1 MTNPFPVAMSVVRI
15 SILIG
20 LFILSNSISE
30 ARFSL
35 GADILTGVS
44 STTAPSIWPSLTYHS
59 QGERPQA
66 NVKGEEFGYFPRVE
80 TAPLV
85 ATVEDS
91 PIAGTRAGSVTLAR
105 NQTTLHS
112 GTRTTVL
119 GDLYLADDHPI
130 VAAEAAEL
138 LASTALLL
146 DRDPIAHLTLEAY
159 CDERGTEAYSF
170 LIGEEW
176 VLDIGRRLQEM
187 RVEESRVTAVS
198 YGLQQPACQEGSTT
212 CWEDNLRMKWSI
224 RLLSPVT
231 SQQGCLIRLKLATNA
246 PLGQNA
252 LLAAGQPYLRRIQQG
267 EPYYSAKAPVSSP
280 LPR

>member
-1 MTNPFPVAMSVVRI
+1 MTNPFSIAMPAFRI

-20 LFILSNSISE
+20 LFVLSNSISE

-44 STTAPSIWPSLTYHS
+44 STTAPSTWPSLTYQS
-59 QGERPQA
+59 PRERPHA

-80 TAPLV
+80 IGPLV
-85 ATVEDS
+85 ARVEDS
-91 PIAGTRAGSVTLAR
+91 PITGARAGSVTLAR
-105 NQTTLHS
+105 RQPLLHS

-119 GDLYLADDHPI
+119 GDLFLADDHPI

-146 DRDPIAHLTLEAY
+146 DGDPMAHLTLEAY

-170 LIGEEW
+170 LIGREW
-176 VLDIGRRLQEM
+176 VLAVERRLQEM
-187 RVEESRVTAVS
+187 RVEDRRVTTVS
-198 YGLQQPACQEGSTT
+198 YGLQQPACQEASTT
-212 CWEDNLRMKWSI
+212 CREDNLRMKWSI

-231 SQQGCLIRLKLATNA
+231 SQQGCLIRLKLATNT
-246 PLGQNA
+246 LLDQNA
-252 LLAAGQPYLRRIQQG
+252 LLVANQPYLRRIQQG
-267 EPYYSAKAPVSSP
+267 EPYSAKAP
-280 LPR
+280 

>member
-1 MTNPFPVAMSVVRI
+1 MPAFRI
-15 SILIG
+15 TILIG
-20 LFILSNSISE
+20 LFVLSNSISE

-35 GADILTGVS
+35 GADTLTESS
-44 STTAPSIWPSLTYHS
+44 STTAPSTWPSLTYLS
-59 QGERPQA
+59 PRERPQA

-80 TAPLV
+80 TGPLV
-85 ATVEDS
+85 ATVKDS
-91 PIAGTRAGSVTLAR
+91 PIADTRADSVALAR
-105 NQTTLHS
+105 TKIALHS
-112 GTRTTVL
+112 RTRTTVL

-170 LIGEEW
+170 LIGQGW
-176 VLDIGRRLQEM
+176 VLDVERRLQEM
-187 RVEESRVTAVS
+187 RVADTRVTTIS
-198 YGLQQPACQEGSTT
+198 YGLQQPACQEESTT

-231 SQQGCLIRLKLATNA
+231 SQQGCLIRLKLATNP
-246 PLGQNA
+246 PLGENA
-252 LLAAGQPYLRRIQQG
+252 MVAASQPYLRRIQQG
-267 EPYYSAKAPVSSP
+267 EPYSAKAPVSSP

>member
-1 MTNPFPVAMSVVRI
+1 MTNPFSIAMPAFRI

-20 LFILSNSISE
+20 LFVLSNSMSE
-30 ARFSL
+30 ARYSL
-35 GADILTGVS
+35 GADFLTGVS
-44 STTAPSIWPSLTYHS
+44 STTASSIWPSLTYHS
-59 QGERPQA
+59 PRERPHA

-80 TAPLV
+80 AEPLV

-91 PIAGTRAGSVTLAR
+91 PITGARAGPVTLAR
-105 NQTTLHS
+105 TQPPLHS

-146 DRDPIAHLTLEAY
+146 DRDPMTHLTLEAY

-170 LIGEEW
+170 LIGQGW
-176 VLDIGRRLQEM
+176 VLDVERRLQEM
-187 RVEESRVTAVS
+187 RVAEARVTTIS
-198 YGLQQPACQEGSTT
+198 YGLQQPACQEESTT

-231 SQQGCLIRLKLATNA
+231 SQQGCLIRLKLATNSQ
-246 PLGQNA
+246 LGQNA
-252 LLAAGQPYLRRIQQG
+252 LLAASQPYLRRIQQG
-267 EPYYSAKAPVSSP
+267 EPYSAKAPASP
-280 LPR
+280 LVR

>member
-1 MTNPFPVAMSVVRI
+1 MTNPFSIAMPAFRI

-20 LFILSNSISE
+20 LFVLSNSMSE
-30 ARFSL
+30 ARYSL

-44 STTAPSIWPSLTYHS
+44 STTASSTTWPSLTYHS
-59 QGERPQA
+59 PRERPHA

-80 TAPLV
+80 TGPLV
-85 ATVEDS
+85 ATVGDS
-91 PIAGTRAGSVTLAR
+91 PITGARAGSVTLAR
-105 NQTTLHS
+105 RQPLLHS

-146 DRDPIAHLTLEAY
+146 DGDPMAHLTLEAY

-170 LIGEEW
+170 LIGREW
-176 VLDIGRRLQEM
+176 VLDVERRLQEM
-187 RVEESRVTAVS
+187 RVEDKRMTTVS
-198 YGLQQPACQEGSTT
+198 YGLQQPACDEYTTT

-224 RLLSPVT
+224 LLLSPVT
-231 SQQGCLIRLKLATNA
+231 SQRGCLIRLKLATYA
-246 PLGQNA
+246 PPGEKA
-252 LLAAGQPYLRRIQQG
+252 LLAAGPPYLRRIQQG
-267 EPYYSAKAPVSSP
+267 ESYAGTASTSSP
-280 LPR
+280 RQ

>member
-1 MTNPFPVAMSVVRI
+1 MPAFRI

-20 LFILSNSISE
+20 LFVLSNSISE

-35 GADILTGVS
+35 GADTLTAS
-44 STTAPSIWPSLTYHS
+44 STWPSLAYLSPKEHTH
-59 QGERPQA
+59 A
-66 NVKGEEFGYFPRVE
+66 NLIREEFGYFPRVE
-80 TAPLV
+80 TGFLV

-91 PIAGTRAGSVTLAR
+91 PITGARAGSVTLAR
-105 NQTTLHS
+105 RQPPLHS

-130 VAAEAAEL
+130 VAAEAAQL

-170 LIGEEW
+170 VIGEAW
-176 VLDIGRRLQEM
+176 VSDVSQRLQEM
-187 RVEESRVTAVS
+187 RAEETQVTTVS
-198 YGLQQPACQEGSTT
+198 YGLQQPACQEKSTT

-246 PLGQNA
+246 PPGEKA
-252 LLAAGQPYLRRIQQG
+252 LLAASQPYLRRIQQG
-267 EPYYSAKAPVSSP
+267 EPYSEAVSSP
-280 LPR
+280 QPRR

>member
-1 MTNPFPVAMSVVRI
+1 MTSPFPIAMPAFRI
-15 SILIG
+15 TILIG
-20 LFILSNSISE
+20 LFVLSNSISE

-35 GADILTGVS
+35 GADTLTGVS
-44 STTAPSIWPSLTYHS
+44 STTASSIWPSLTYHS
-59 QGERPQA
+59 PRERPHA

-80 TAPLV
+80 TGPLV

-91 PIAGTRAGSVTLAR
+91 PIARTRAGSVTLSHM
-105 NQTTLHS
+105 QTALPSRT
-112 GTRTTVL
+112 GTTVL

-146 DRDPIAHLTLEAY
+146 DRDPGTHLTLEAY

-170 LIGEEW
+170 VIGQAW
-176 VLDIGRRLQEM
+176 VSDVSRRLQEM
-187 RVEESRVTAVS
+187 RVGETQVTTVS
-198 YGLQQPACQEGSTT
+198 YGLQQPACQQKSTT

-224 RLLSPVT
+224 RLLSPVE
-231 SQQGCLIRLKLATNA
+231 SQQGCLVRLKLATNA
-246 PLGQNA
+246 PLGENA
-252 LLAAGQPYLRRIQQG
+252 MVAAGHPYLRRIQQG
-267 EPYYSAKAPVSSP
+267 EPYSAKAPASL

>member
-1 MTNPFPVAMSVVRI
+1 MTNPFHVAMPAFRI
-15 SILIG
+15 TILIG
-20 LFILSNSISE
+20 LFVLSNSISE

-35 GADILTGVS
+35 GADTLTESS
-44 STTAPSIWPSLTYHS
+44 STTVPSTWPSLTYLS
-59 QGERPQA
+59 PRERPQA

-80 TAPLV
+80 TGFLV

-91 PIAGTRAGSVTLAR
+91 LIAGTRAGSVTLAR
-105 NQTTLHS
+105 NQTALHS

-146 DRDPIAHLTLEAY
+146 DQNRLTHLTLEAY

-170 LIGEEW
+170 LIGQGW
-176 VLDIGRRLQEM
+176 ALDVERRLQEM
-187 RVEESRVTAVS
+187 RVEDKRVTTVS
-198 YGLQQPACQEGSTT
+198 YGLQQPACQEESTT

-246 PLGQNA
+246 PLAQNA

-267 EPYYSAKAPVSSP
+267 EPYSAKALVSSP
-280 LPR
+280 LVR

>member
-1 MTNPFPVAMSVVRI
+1 MTNPFHLAMPAFRI

-35 GADILTGVS
+35 GADTLTESS
-44 STTAPSIWPSLTYHS
+44 STTAPSTWPSLTYLS
-59 QGERPQA
+59 PRERPQA

-80 TAPLV
+80 TGPLV
-85 ATVEDS
+85 ATVEDG

-105 NQTTLHS
+105 TQLPLHS
-112 GTRTTVL
+112 ESRTTVL

-138 LASTALLL
+138 LASTALVL

-170 LIGEEW
+170 LIGQGW
-176 VLDIGRRLQEM
+176 VLDVERRLQEM
-187 RVEESRVTAVS
+187 RVEDKRVTTIS
-198 YGLQQPACQEGSTT
+198 YGLQQPACQEESTT

-224 RLLSPVT
+224 RLLSPVA
-231 SQQGCLIRLKLATNA
+231 SQQGCLIRLNLATNA
-246 PLGQNA
+246 PLTQSA
-252 LLAAGQPYLRRIQQG
+252 LLAASQPYLRRIQQG
-267 EPYYSAKAPVSSP
+267 EPYSANTPASP
-280 LPR
+280 HTR